1 MKKEKYK
8 MFVPFI
14 LLATVAVCVA
24 AGSLFVTMNSWKS
37 LNDSNLFVPQ
47 PQENGQG
54 TAYTEEVRSGS
65 LALSFSADGLKANNP
80 TVLLGT
86 RADCVAVSF
95 PEGEYAI
102 EYDMESGYFS
112 AEVDGGKLVV
122 QKISADEIYGDCLR
136 LLATE
141 SGEELIAGQ
150 KIISADAG
158 ISVVGILQNSEK
170 RDDILALAEY
180 VMTNTTLGDKSVQL
194 SIENF
199 KVNDNWAQ
207 SITVDK
213 SVVSF
218 GNGEEDIIMSRFTNS
233 LTGAGFTNS
242 FEPVEGMKVSCGSFQ
257 DAATG
262 YKPYMF
268 TADSGT
274 LKIMAKNTE
283 NLENAFATT
292 EQKQL

>member
-14 LLATVAVCVA
+14 LLAIVAVCVA

-54 TAYTEEVRSGS
+54 TAYTEEV
-65 LALSFSADGLKANNP
+65 SFSADGLKANNP

-141 SGEELIAGQ
+141 SGEELIAG
-150 KIISADAG
+150 
-158 ISVVGILQNSEK
+158 LQNSEK